1 MKIVLLSGAIV
12 GAKTRITLNHAYNML
27 AEHYPKAE
35 VTVVDLAE
43 YDVQFSDGR
52 NYWDYD
58 YGGDTRYVAQTVL
71 SAQALIIGAPV
82 YQASIPAP
90 LKNVFDLLPVH
101 ALRDAVAGIIMTAG
115 SARHYLVA
123 EQQLKPILSYLRAQI
138 VPNYVFI
145 EERDFN
151 ENDIANPEILLRIHR
166 LVEDTVALADLY
178 KRMRETPPIADAP
191 NPQR

>member
-101 ALRDAVAGIIMTAG
+101 AHHLAASTKNIA
-115 SARHYLVA
+115 L
-123 EQQLKPILSYLRAQI
+123 PIHGGG
-138 VPNYVFI
+138 F
-145 EERDFN
+145 
-151 ENDIANPEILLRIHR
+151 
-166 LVEDTVALADLY
+166 
-178 KRMRETPPIADAP
+178 
-191 NPQR
+191 

>member
-178 KRMRETPPIADAP
+178 KRMRETPP
-191 NPQR
+191 